1 MEVFMAMTPEQIEDL
16 AFQGAG
22 MPKGL
27 NAAEQMLFQ
36 SFRRL
41 YAYAKLVQMP
51 PEQGRQEKA
60 ELLREFR
67 QRQAQVRHMEKTWA
81 VWKEIEGAANRFG
94 RERTLESAEAFHRAV
109 YGTGLMPIKELPKE
123 VEYEAG

>member
-1 MEVFMAMTPEQIEDL
+1 MTPEQIEDL

-22 MPKGL
+22 MPEGL
-27 NAAEQMLFQ
+27 NMAEQMLFQ

-51 PEQGRQEKA
+51 PEQGKLEKL
-60 ELLREFR
+60 EILREFR

-81 VWKEIEGAANRFG
+81 MWKEIEEAGSRFG
-94 RERTLESAEAFHRAV
+94 RERTLENAEAFHRAV
-109 YGTGLMPIKELPKE
+109 YGVGLMDTGGKQDVKENI
-123 VEYEAG
+123 